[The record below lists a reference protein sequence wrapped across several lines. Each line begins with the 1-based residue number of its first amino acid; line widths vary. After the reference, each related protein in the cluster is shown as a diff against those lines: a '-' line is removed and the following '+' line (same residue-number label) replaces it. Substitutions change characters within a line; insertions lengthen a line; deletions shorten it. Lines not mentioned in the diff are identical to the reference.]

1 MSQTLKAGLASLLFI
16 GSSSSALTLTFSP
29 AALAQS
35 TRFSDVS
42 SSYWAQPFVEALANR
57 GIITGFPDGSFRPNE
72 PVSRAQFAA
81 MLDKAFTTGS
91 QRSPQNFSDVPSNYW
106 ARNAIDSAYS
116 RGFMSGYTSNRFQP
130 EQSIPRVQALV
141 SLGSGLNLNPRSDI
155 NGTLSIFADNSSIPD
170 YARDRV
176 AAATERNLVV
186 NYPDPQFL
194 NPNRSATRAEVAAFL
209 YQSLASN
216 GQVAQVDS
224 PYIVS
229 QNSIPVIPSADIAL
243 PPGSLIPVR
252 YDAAERVLLAPGESI
267 PLTLTVSQDLTR
279 SGRVVIPRGSQI
291 NGELRP
297 ANLGNQAGTQFVA
310 RNLVL
315 PNGQTRPLNARSEII
330 TDVETVQRG
339 ANLGNILTG
348 TAVGAAAAAVI
359 SGLTGDRRIDVLEVL
374 GGAGVGGLLSGLLI
388 KNNVDLLV
396 VEPNRDLALTLDS
409 EFAAR

>member
-16 GSSSSALTLTFSP
+16 GSSGSALALTFSP
-29 AALAQS
+29 AAWAQS
-35 TRFSDVS
+35 ARFNDVS

-57 GIITGFPDGSFRPNE
+57 GVITGFPDGSFRPND

-81 MLDKAFTTGS
+81 MVDKAFTVSS

-116 RGFMSGYTSNRFQP
+116 RGFMSGYTGNRFQP

-141 SLGSGLNLNPRSDI
+141 SLGSGLNLTPRSDI
-155 NGTLSIFADNSSIPD
+155 NSTLSLFADRSAIPD

-176 AAATERNLVV
+176 AAATERDLVV

-209 YQSLASN
+209 YQALVNN
-216 GQVAQVDS
+216 GQAARVSS
-224 PYIVS
+224 PYIVG
-229 QNSIPVIPSADIAL
+229 QNTIPVIPGSSAAL

-252 YDAAERVLLAPGESI
+252 YDAAERVLLAPGESV

-279 SGRVVIPRGSQI
+279 SGSLIIPRGSQI

-297 ANLGNQAGTQFVA
+297 ANLGNQPGTQFVA
-310 RNLVL
+310 RTLVL
-315 PNGQTRPLNARSEII
+315 PNGQSRPLNARSEII

-409 EFAAR
+409 EFAGR